1 MQMLSEER
9 FDIILQLLQQKKAV
23 TVTELTKIL
32 NISESTI
39 RRDLNTLAEMGK
51 LNKVHGGA
59 TAIEQE
65 RHTVEEDVEI
75 KSLKNMEEKS
85 KIAEYAAG
93 LVGEDDFVFLDA
105 GTTTE
110 KMIDYLVP
118 TKAVFITNGIVH
130 VRKLTQ
136 KGLRA
141 YLLGGELKL
150 STEAMVG
157 SAAIDALK
165 AYNFTKSFIGTNGI
179 HEQYGFTTPDMAEAM
194 IKKEVMSRSF
204 MRCVL
209 ADHSKFGKINSVS
222 FANLSQACIITDRI
236 ENKKYVD
243 YTVIREV
250 VK

>member
-1 MQMLSEER
+1 MLSEER
-9 FDIILQLLQQKKAV
+9 FEIILQLLQQKKAV
-23 TVTELTKIL
+23 TVIELTKIL
-32 NISESTI
+32 KTSESTI

-59 TAIEQE
+59 TAIEQQ
-65 RHTVEEDVEI
+65 RHTIEEDVET
-75 KSLKNMEEKS
+75 KSLKNMQEKS
-85 KIAEYAAG
+85 KIAEYAAN
-93 LVGEDDFVFLDA
+93 LINEDDFVFLDA

-118 TKAVFITNGIVH
+118 TKAVFITNGILH

-136 KGLRA
+136 KGIKA

-157 SAAIDALK
+157 AVAVDALK
-165 AYNFTKSFIGTNGI
+165 SYNFTKSFLGANGI

-204 MRCVL
+204 MRCIL
-209 ADHSKFGKINSVS
+209 ADCSKFGKINSVS
-222 FANLSQACIITDRI
+222 FGNLSQACIITDQV
-236 ENKKYVD
+236 ENKKYLD

-250 VK
+250 GK

>member
-1 MQMLSEER
+1 MLSEER

-23 TVTELTKIL
+23 TVMELTKTL
-32 NISESTI
+32 KTSESTI

-65 RHTVEEDVEI
+65 RHTIEENVEV

-93 LVGEDDFVFLDA
+93 LIGDDDFVFLDA

-118 TKAVFITNGIVH
+118 SKAVFITNGIVH

-136 KGLRA
+136 KGLHS

-165 AYNFTKSFIGTNGI
+165 AYNFTKSFIGANGI

-194 IKKEVMSRSF
+194 IKKEVMKRSF
-204 MRCVL
+204 MRCIL

-222 FANLSQACIITDRI
+222 FANLNQACIITDRL
-236 ENKKYVD
+236 ENKKYTT